1 MSKSYRYDKEEK
13 QNFNS
18 KKNAKKFKAIRNEI
32 RNSKIF
38 A

>member
-1 MSKSYRYDKEEK
+1 MSKSFRYNKEEK
-13 QNFNS
+13 NFNS
-18 KKNAKKFKAIRNEI
+18 KKNAKKMKAMRNEV